1 MEILSI
7 PVLVLGGGTGAIGA
21 ALQCAR
27 SGTACLLIT
36 PGPWV
41 GGMLTSSGVSAPDG
55 NEINPFQTGL
65 WGALLRQLRQTSL
78 EGLDQNWVSCFG
90 FRPGD
95 AEAIFQSWIKAE
107 SQLQWRSEY
116 QLEEITKKDDR
127 LLQARFSNETTL
139 LVVNFDLLIDGT
151 ELGDSLALA
160 QIPHRVGWEAK
171 EKWGEPSAPSQVRI
185 NQDPFFKNQPVQSPT
200 WVIFGKWLGDW
211 SCSSSFK
218 HLNQKPRFPFENCLK
233 PHGLLKT
240 LSYGRLP
247 GDWLMLNWP
256 IDGNDWHDDP
266 GAPFSGSPD
275 RIANHLMSMQ
285 EHSLSFLKELQY
297 LSNRNLEPANAFPKG
312 KANGSLALQAYW
324 RESRRLIGCSTVV
337 EQDLLVNNKNNNTKT
352 DLIAIGNYPN
362 DHHYPGQD
370 WPLAPKSRPWGGRW
384 SGTPF
389 GIPFSALHGN
399 DIINLIMADKGISVS
414 HIANGATRLG
424 PVVLN
429 IGQAAGLAA
438 AICCDKNILPHQ
450 LDVMQLQ
457 IALINDQIAPSAPSI
472 IDNLPTYS
480 KKWRQIQANALK
492 GEFELINPEQAPE
505 EPGEECI
512 VMELNIQS
520 EENWKGRCGNVEWP
534 LITLEPQ
541 VKEQIEKFNGKRI
554 NIVGRCNP
562 WGTWWRI
569 NRLLP

>member
-1 MEILSI
+1 
-7 PVLVLGGGTGAIGA
+7 
-21 ALQCAR
+21 
-27 SGTACLLIT
+27 
-36 PGPWV
+36 
-41 GGMLTSSGVSAPDG
+41 
-55 NEINPFQTGL
+55 
-65 WGALLRQLRQTSL
+65 
-78 EGLDQNWVSCFG
+78 
-90 FRPGD
+90 
-95 AEAIFQSWIKAE
+95 
-107 SQLQWRSEY
+107 
-116 QLEEITKKDDR
+116 
-127 LLQARFSNETTL
+127 
-139 LVVNFDLLIDGT
+139 
-151 ELGDSLALA
+151 
-160 QIPHRVGWEAK
+160 
-171 EKWGEPSAPSQVRI
+171 
-185 NQDPFFKNQPVQSPT
+185 
-200 WVIFGKWLGDW
+200 
-211 SCSSSFK
+211 
-218 HLNQKPRFPFENCLK
+218 
-233 PHGLLKT
+233 
-240 LSYGRLP
+240 
-247 GDWLMLNWP
+247 
-256 IDGNDWHDDP
+256 
-266 GAPFSGSPD
+266 
-275 RIANHLMSMQ
+275 
-285 EHSLSFLKELQY
+285 
-297 LSNRNLEPANAFPKG
+297 
-312 KANGSLALQAYW
+312 
-324 RESRRLIGCSTVV
+324 
-337 EQDLLVNNKNNNTKT
+337 
-352 DLIAIGNYPN
+352 
-362 DHHYPGQD
+362 
-370 WPLAPKSRPWGGRW
+370 
-384 SGTPF
+384 
-389 GIPFSALHGN
+389 
-399 DIINLIMADKGISVS
+399 MADKGISVS